1 MARDFFEQ
9 RYSNILDASSSSGV
23 VIANELSSCMNE
35 NEDEDEDAGDSPVTA
50 YHTDLASPAR
60 YA

>member
-35 NEDEDEDAGDSPVTA
+35 NEEEEDVGDSPDTA